1 MVAHALIVSSLYVG
15 LCALIFV
22 ALSARV
28 IRGRGRRQVN
38 LGHGGH
44 ADLETAIRVHG
55 NFAEYVPLALLV
67 IVLVEATG
75 FSRYWVHALGIA
87 LIVGRLAHVYGLG
100 AANQPSRGRIVGMT
114 LTFAVLVIGGL
125 LLIWCFVQNRTL

>member
-1 MVAHALIVSSLYVG
+1 MFAHALIVAPLYVG

-22 ALSARV
+22 ILSARV
-28 IRGRGRRQVN
+28 IRGRGRSSVN

-67 IVLVEATG
+67 IVLVEAAG
-75 FSRYWVHALGIA
+75 FSRYWVHALGVA
-87 LIVGRLAHVYGLG
+87 LIVGRLAHAYGLS
-100 AANQPSRGRIVGMT
+100 AAKQPSRGRIVGMT

-125 LLIWCFVQNRTL
+125 LLIWCFVRNLAL

>member
-1 MVAHALIVSSLYVG
+1 MFAHALIVSPLYVG

-22 ALSARV
+22 VLSARV
-28 IRGRGRRQVN
+28 IRGRTRRQVKF
-38 LGHGGH
+38 GHGGH

-67 IVLVEATG
+67 IVLVEAAG

-87 LIVGRLAHVYGLG
+87 LVVGRLAHAHGLS
-100 AANQPSRGRIVGMT
+100 AAKQQSRSCIVGMT
-114 LTFAVLVIGGL
+114 LTFTVLVIGGL
-125 LLIWCFVQNRTL
+125 LLIWCFVRRLVL